1 VDRRVRQPLI
11 DMHLAVGIDPDQG
24 LSDADEALLLRH
36 AATRGYEAAWTP
48 SRADGAAF
56 DRCLRWYR
64 ESGLATGISVVPASG
79 QPPSFYTSHAV
90 RVWEATAGRFVL
102 GVGSGQLD
110 RPIKAMREYLSQLR
124 ALLPPELPV
133 YIGAMGRSM
142 LRLAGE
148 MGDGVALN
156 WCSSEQVEQARIEV
170 ARAASAA
177 HRPVP
182 VIAEYIR
189 TVVEPDVA
197 LARATLSAAML
208 GYALGPPQYRK
219 HFERKGF
226 AGELKE
232 LEGGQRT
239 PSDALLAASGAYGR
253 PGEVK
258 AQFQGLAA
266 GLDLAIVR
274 VLVTKRGDAESAR
287 RVIDECAPS

>member
-1 VDRRVRQPLI
+1 MQ
-11 DMHLAVGIDPDQG
+11 LAVGIDPDQG
-24 LSDADEALLLRH
+24 LSEVDEARLLRH
-36 AATRGYEAAWTP
+36 AAARGYEAAWTP
-48 SRADGAAF
+48 SRPDGAAF
-56 DRCLRWYR
+56 DRCLRWHR

-79 QPPSFYTSHAV
+79 QPPSFYATHAV

-110 RPIKAMREYLSQLR
+110 RPIKAMHEYLSELR
-124 ALLPPELPV
+124 DLLPPELPV

-156 WCSSEQVEQARIEV
+156 WCSLEQVNDARIEV
-170 ARAASAA
+170 TRAASAA
-177 HRPVP
+177 HRTVP

-189 TVVEPDVA
+189 TVVDPDVA
-197 LARATLSAAML
+197 LARATLSTAML

-226 AGELKE
+226 ADELKE
-232 LEGGQRT
+232 VEAGRRT

-258 AQFQGLAA
+258 AQFERLAA

-274 VLVTKRGDAESAR
+274 VLVTKRGDAESAL

>member
-1 VDRRVRQPLI
+1 MTRMRI
-11 DMHLAVGIDPDQG
+11 AVGIDPDQG
-24 LSDADEALLLRH
+24 LSDADESRLLQH
-36 AATRGYEAAWTP
+36 AAARGYVAAWTP
-48 SRADGAAF
+48 SRPDAAAF
-56 DRCLRWYR
+56 DRCLRWHR

-79 QPPSFYTSHAV
+79 QPPSFYASNAA
-90 RVWEATAGRFVL
+90 RVWESTAGRFVL

-124 ALLPPELPV
+124 DLLPPELPIYV
-133 YIGAMGRSM
+133 GAMGRWM
-142 LRLAGE
+142 LHLAGE

-156 WCSSEQVEQARIEV
+156 WCSNEQVEAARIEV
-170 ARAASAA
+170 TRAASAA

-189 TVVEPDVA
+189 TAVDPDVA
-197 LARATLSAAML
+197 LARSTLSAAML

-226 AGELKE
+226 AAELKE
-232 LEGGQRT
+232 LEGGQHT
-239 PSDALLAASGAYGR
+239 PSDALLAASGAHGR
-253 PGEVK
+253 PGDVR
-258 AQFQGLAA
+258 AQFEGLAA

-274 VLVTKRGDAESAR
+274 VLVTKRGDAMSAR

>member
-1 VDRRVRQPLI
+1 MQ
-11 DMHLAVGIDPDQG
+11 LAVGIDPDQG
-24 LSDADEALLLRH
+24 LSEADESALLRH
-36 AATRGYEAAWTP
+36 AAARGYVAAWTP
-48 SRADGAAF
+48 SRPDAVAF
-56 DRCLRWYR
+56 DRCLRWHR

-79 QPPSFYTSHAV
+79 QPPSFYASQAV
-90 RVWEATAGRFVL
+90 RVWESTGGRFVL

-110 RPIKAMREYLSQLR
+110 RPSKAMREYLSQLR
-124 ALLPPELPV
+124 ALLPPKLPV
-133 YIGAMGRSM
+133 YVGAMGRLM
-142 LRLAGE
+142 LRIAGE
-148 MGDGVALN
+148 MGEGVALN
-156 WCSSEQVEQARIEV
+156 WCSKQQVEEARIEV
-170 ARAASAA
+170 TRAAAGA

-189 TVVEPDVA
+189 TVVDPDVA

-208 GYALGPPQYRK
+208 GYALGPPQYRR

-232 LEGGQRT
+232 LEGGQHA

-258 AQFQGLAA
+258 AQFEGLAT

-287 RVIDECAPS
+287 RVIDECAPR

>member
-1 VDRRVRQPLI
+1 
-11 DMHLAVGIDPDQG
+11 MHLAVGIDPDQG
-24 LSDADEALLLRH
+24 LSDADEAHLLRH
-36 AATRGYEAAWTP
+36 AAALGYQAVWTP
-48 SRADGAAF
+48 SRPDGAAF
-56 DRCLRWYR
+56 ERCLRWHR
-64 ESGLATGISVVPASG
+64 ESGLPTGISVVPASG
-79 QPPSFYTSHAV
+79 QAPSFYAGHAV
-90 RVWEATAGRFVL
+90 RVWEETAGRFVL

-124 ALLPPELPV
+124 DLLPPELPV
-133 YIGAMGRSM
+133 YLGAMGRSM

-156 WCSSEQVEQARIEV
+156 WCSTEQVEEARLEV
-170 ARAASAA
+170 TRAASAA

-182 VIAEYIR
+182 VVAEYIR
-189 TVVEPDVA
+189 TVVDPDVA
-197 LARATLSAAML
+197 LAGATLSAAML

-226 AGELKE
+226 AAELRE
-232 LEGGQRT
+232 LEAGPRT
-239 PSDALLAASGAYGR
+239 PSDALLAASGAYGK

-258 AQFQGLAA
+258 ATFERLAA

-287 RVIDECAPS
+287 RVIEECAPS

>member
-1 VDRRVRQPLI
+1 
-11 DMHLAVGIDPDQG
+11 MHLAVGFDPDQG
-24 LSDADEALLLRH
+24 LSDADESRLLQQ
-36 AATRGYEAAWTP
+36 AAARGYEAAWTP
-48 SRADGAAF
+48 SRPDAAAF
-56 DRCLRWYR
+56 DRCLRWNR

-79 QPPSFYTSHAV
+79 QPPSFYASQAV
-90 RVWEATAGRFVL
+90 RVWESTAGHFVL

-110 RPIKAMREYLSQLR
+110 RPIKVMREYLSQLR
-124 ALLPPELPV
+124 DLLPRELPIYV
-133 YIGAMGRSM
+133 GAMGRSM

-156 WCSSEQVEQARIEV
+156 WCSSEQVADARTEV
-170 ARAASAA
+170 TRAASAA

-189 TVVEPDVA
+189 TVVDPDVA
-197 LARATLSAAML
+197 RARATLSTAML

-232 LEGGQRT
+232 LEAGQRS
-239 PSDALLAASGAYGR
+239 PSDALLSASGAYGT

-258 AQFQGLAA
+258 AQVERLAA

-274 VLVTKRGDAESAR
+274 VLVTTRGDAESAL
-287 RVIDECAPS
+287 RVIEECAPS